1 MDDFML
7 LGDLD
12 NDSTPTTQ
20 PPRHSHRSHN
30 KQNDANHHR

>member
-12 NDSTPTTQ
+12 NDSTPTTHHH
-20 PPRHSHRSHN
+20 HSHRSHS